1 MNDNIRAIWNQ
12 AASSHQQA
20 ETSWETK
27 ENFLNRFAELI
38 VRDWSSYR
46 DDISYSTQDLRHEP
60 GLELIMTHSKA
71 QLLENH
77 LRELNHLQTERYM
90 NQIEISRELDLRL
103 RVPAVAAAWDHYRL
117 MLKLAQ

>member
-1 MNDNIRAIWNQ
+1 MKCLPKYTHKIT
-12 AASSHQQA
+12 
-20 ETSWETK
+20 E
-27 ENFLNRFAELI
+27 
-38 VRDWSSYR
+38 VRIPVRSDPVQDWSSYR
-46 DDISYSTQDLRHEP
+46 EISNSTQDLRHEP
-60 GLELIMTHSKA
+60 GLELLMTRSKA
-71 QLLENH
+71 LLLDRQ

>member
-1 MNDNIRAIWNQ
+1 MKCLPKYTHKITEVRIPIRHD
-12 AASSHQQA
+12 S
-20 ETSWETK
+20 
-27 ENFLNRFAELI
+27 
-38 VRDWSSYR
+38 VRDWSGYR

-60 GLELIMTHSKA
+60 GLELVMTHSKA

-77 LRELNHLQTERYM
+77 LRELNHLQHERYM

-103 RVPAVAAAWDHYRL
+103 RVPAVAAAWDHYQL

>member
-1 MNDNIRAIWNQ
+1 MKCLPKYAHAIT
-12 AASSHQQA
+12 
-20 ETSWETK
+20 E
-27 ENFLNRFAELI
+27 
-38 VRDWSSYR
+38 VRIPVRSDPVQDWSRYR
-46 DDISYSTQDLRHEP
+46 EISHSTQDLPHEP
-60 GLELIMTHSKA
+60 VLELVMTPSKA

-77 LRELNHLQTERYM
+77 LRELNHLQTERYL

>member
-1 MNDNIRAIWNQ
+1 MKCLPKYAHTIT
-12 AASSHQQA
+12 
-20 ETSWETK
+20 E
-27 ENFLNRFAELI
+27 
-38 VRDWSSYR
+38 VRIPVRHDPVLDWSSYR
-46 DDISYSTQDLRHEP
+46 DDISYSTREIQHEP

-77 LRELNHLQTERYM
+77 LRELNQYQHERYM

-103 RVPAVAAAWDHYRL
+103 RVPAVAAAWDHYQL

>member
-1 MNDNIRAIWNQ
+1 MKCLPKYAHKIT
-12 AASSHQQA
+12 
-20 ETSWETK
+20 E
-27 ENFLNRFAELI
+27 
-38 VRDWSSYR
+38 VRIPVRSDYLQDWSSYR

>member
-1 MNDNIRAIWNQ
+1 MKCLPKYAHKITEVSIP
-12 AASSHQQA
+12 
-20 ETSWETK
+20 
-27 ENFLNRFAELI
+27 
-38 VRDWSSYR
+38 VRHDPVLDWSSYR
-46 DDISYSTQDLRHEP
+46 DDTSYSTREIQHEP

-77 LRELNHLQTERYM
+77 LRELNHLQHERYM

-103 RVPAVAAAWDHYRL
+103 RVPAVAAAWDHYQL

>member
-1 MNDNIRAIWNQ
+1 MKCLPKYAHKITEVRIPVRSDPVQDCPRYREI
-12 AASSHQQA
+12 SH
-20 ETSWETK
+20 
-27 ENFLNRFAELI
+27 
-38 VRDWSSYR
+38 
-46 DDISYSTQDLRHEP
+46 STQDLRHEP
-60 GLELIMTHSKA
+60 GLELLMTHSKA

-103 RVPAVAAAWDHYRL
+103 RVPAVAAAWDHYQL

>member
-1 MNDNIRAIWNQ
+1 MKCLPKYAHKIT
-12 AASSHQQA
+12 
-20 ETSWETK
+20 E
-27 ENFLNRFAELI
+27 
-38 VRDWSSYR
+38 VRIPVRSDPVQDWSRYR
-46 DDISYSTQDLRHEP
+46 EISQSTKDLRHEP

-103 RVPAVAAAWDHYRL
+103 RVPAVAAAWDHYQL